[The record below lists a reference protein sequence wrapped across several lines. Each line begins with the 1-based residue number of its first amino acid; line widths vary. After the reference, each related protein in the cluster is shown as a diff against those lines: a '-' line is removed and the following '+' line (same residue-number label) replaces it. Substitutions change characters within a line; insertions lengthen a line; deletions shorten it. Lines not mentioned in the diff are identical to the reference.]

1 MSPGTASISLYALT
15 PKTSARPGL
24 TGRISPGKPCFCR
37 KRCGREVVRF
47 SSDGGADQRDSFG
60 LEQGVEQAHGAE
72 YTRRMLHRRSFL
84 AASAATF
91 ALPAHAQ
98 APWPSKPIK
107 LVVPYA
113 PGGSTDV
120 VGRVIAEY
128 LGQRLGQN
136 IVVENRPGKGA
147 THRHVAGRQGGARR
161 LHAAR
166 CPTSRPSRS
175 RRRSTA
181 TSTTIRS
188 ATSPTSR
195 WPRSIP
201 ACWWSIRASRRKTLA
216 DYVAYAKANP
226 DKLAFATSG
235 PGSSNHILGTMLGL
249 VSDTKLVHIPYRGA
263 GPAMQDVIAGNV
275 PSMFDSLPSAAPHI
289 KAGKVRALA
298 VSGERAQPE
307 LPRRADH
314 EGVRAIPTLVSYSW
328 FGLSGPA
335 KLPAPI
341 VERLAARDAGRAEE
355 PRRDQALAGDRRR
368 IEHHD
373 ARRIH
378 RLREDRAGKSDRRRE
393 GFRRQAWRMRR
404 KP

>member
-1 MSPGTASISLYALT
+1 
-15 PKTSARPGL
+15 
-24 TGRISPGKPCFCR
+24 
-37 KRCGREVVRF
+37 
-47 SSDGGADQRDSFG
+47 
-60 LEQGVEQAHGAE
+60 
-72 YTRRMLHRRSFL
+72 MLHRRRL
-84 AASAATF
+84 LTASAATAL

-147 THRHVAGRQGGARR
+147 SIGSSQVAKAAPDGYTLVVSNISSFAIAPPLYGDLDYDPVNDFTHITLA
-161 LHAAR
+161 
-166 CPTSRPSRS
+166 SFNPSVLVVN
-175 RRRSTA
+175 
-181 TSTTIRS
+181 
-188 ATSPTSR
+188 PDF
-195 WPRSIP
+195 P
-201 ACWWSIRASRRKTLA
+201 AKTLA

-249 VSDTKLVHIPYRGA
+249 VSNTKLVHIPYRGA

-298 VSGERAQPE
+298 VSGEKRNPSF
-307 LPRRADH
+307 PD
-314 EGVRAIPTLVSYSW
+314 VPTMKESGFPDLVSYSW

-341 VERLAARDAGRAEE
+341 VERLAAEMQIVLKNPEVVKRWQDMGAESSAMTPAE
-355 PRRDQALAGDRRR
+355 YTAFVKTEL
-368 IEHHD
+368 
-373 ARRIH
+373 
-378 RLREDRAGKSDRRRE
+378 GKATAAVKAS
-393 GFRRQAWRMRR
+393 GA
-404 KP
+404 KPGE